1 MYSVYKPYII
11 LVPGNKLFFG
21 VDYSNSFEWLH
32 IQAAS
37 LYRYQRPAY
46 KKSSGG
52 GAICYLILKY
62 LLLSL
67 HPIWSGLK
75 NSMRKSWVFGLQ
87 RKRPQGC
94 FTVAKTRDFYCIRLN
109 LPVLPRILQSVG

>member
-62 LLLSL
+62 LLRSQ
-67 HPIWSGLK
+67 HPIWSEPE

-87 RKRPQGC
+87 RKRPPGC
-94 FTVAKTRDFYCIRLN
+94 FINAGTRGFYYIR
-109 LPVLPRILQSVG
+109 Q